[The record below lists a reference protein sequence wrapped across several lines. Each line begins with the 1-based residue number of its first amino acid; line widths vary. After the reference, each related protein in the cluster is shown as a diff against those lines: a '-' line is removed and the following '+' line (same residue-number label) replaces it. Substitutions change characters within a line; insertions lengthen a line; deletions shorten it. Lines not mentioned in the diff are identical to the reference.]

1 MEEAMNASEIRQCQC
16 LVKIIDSI
24 PESKL
29 EGLLDFASYLQERS
43 QAEDFLS
50 LQSGSSAYQD
60 WLGPK
65 NDIYDQVFK
74 DEPETR

>member
-1 MEEAMNASEIRQCQC
+1 MNASEIRQC
-16 LVKIIDSI
+16 LVKIIDAI
-24 PESKL
+24 PEGKL
-29 EGLLDFASYLQERS
+29 EVLLDFASYLHERG
-43 QAEDFLS
+43 QADDFLS

-60 WLGPK
+60 WLSPK